1 MEQYGQVR
9 YDTRKVSMKI
19 LTVRNIILLLSS
31 LFFSS
36 VGVVLLFYALTP
48 LPDVDVENI
57 SSRQSIIL
65 EDRSGGFLF
74 DFSENEKR
82 TYTPAGEISENII
95 NATVAIED
103 HLFFEHSGVRLGAF
117 LRALLNNIRTLSFSQ
132 GGSTITQQVIKN
144 VFLTTEKNINRKMKE
159 FLLAWKIE
167 KILSKEE
174 ILEMYLNTIPYGGVV
189 YGIGEASNS
198 FFDKKPS
205 EVTIAEAAYLAAIP
219 SAPNLSLIHI

>member
-1 MEQYGQVR
+1 
-9 YDTRKVSMKI
+9 MKI
-19 LTVRNIILLLSS
+19 FTVRNIVLLLAS
-31 LFFSS
+31 LFFFS

-65 EDRSGGFLF
+65 EDRSGEFLF

-103 HLFFEHSGVRLGAF
+103 HLLFEHGGVRLGAF

-144 VFLTTEKNINRKMKE
+144 VFL
-159 FLLAWKIE
+159 
-167 KILSKEE
+167 
-174 ILEMYLNTIPYGGVV
+174 
-189 YGIGEASNS
+189 
-198 FFDKKPS
+198 
-205 EVTIAEAAYLAAIP
+205 
-219 SAPNLSLIHI
+219 SLIHI